1 MLRDMKNITTR
12 GSSTPGEI
20 FLTSP
25 IQTMT
30 SLLCDDIASM
40 SCIVN
45 IPAVAADGASEVF
58 ALGAFPPDPFARLE
72 DDLVLG
78 SCGDAVDL
86 VEFLSE
92 STSAVGNIQIKTPS
106 PAALS
111 AGPSSAQANYSRGDR
126 WRFSWSG
133 IGVGH
138 GEADETEGSSEVGE
152 QHGADGRRLPSGK
165 ERGRL
170 RMSRGSVG
178 FVAKGIGE

>member
-133 IGVGH
+133 VGH